1 VIVFYCVDPVSEVF
15 FLILSI
21 FILQKDAEN
30 WSLFWVEILK
40 DLLWDTQNKD
50 VLNATEIS
58 INLNLNWISFIL
70 GKQKSERNVEIISR
84 TW

>member
-1 VIVFYCVDPVSEVF
+1 MEDQALVIVFYCVDPVSEVF

-50 VLNATEIS
+50 VLNAAEIS
-58 INLNLNWISFIL
+58 I
-70 GKQKSERNVEIISR
+70 
-84 TW
+84 TT